1 MALSDEINSCEPIP
15 GAPTGPR
22 QVPRDQIFCDNV
34 TVQKNLEVTGESQ
47 LSSLSIGTAEI
58 TDPTK
63 GITINGTT
71 YVPAII
77 EAPGPLAGVVLSL
90 PDGTPAQ
97 FLPGTAILIASPP
110 A

>member
-1 MALSDEINSCEPIP
+1 MALSDEINSCGPIP

-34 TVQKNLEVTGESQ
+34 SVQKNLDVSGETQ
-47 LSSLSIGTAEI
+47 LSSLSIGTDEV

-63 GITINGTT
+63 GVTINGTT
-71 YVPAII
+71 YVQAII
-77 EAPGPLAGVVLSL
+77 EAPGPLSGVVLSL
-90 PDGTPAQ
+90 PDGTP
-97 FLPGTAILIASPP
+97 FIFTPGTAILVASPP